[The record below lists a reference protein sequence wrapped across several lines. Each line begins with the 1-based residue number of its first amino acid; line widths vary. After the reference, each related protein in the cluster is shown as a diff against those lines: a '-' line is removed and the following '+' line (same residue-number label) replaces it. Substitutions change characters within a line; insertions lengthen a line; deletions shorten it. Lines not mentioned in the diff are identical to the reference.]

1 MQALWMVLG
10 AFFFATMGVGV
21 KLASSSFNT
30 FEIVRNGGAIVLC

>member
-21 KLASSSFNT
+21 KVASTSFTT
-30 FEIVRNGGAIVLC
+30 FEMVCHVGG